1 MNNIKLY
8 LISIICTLFM
18 YSCGGKDAEN
28 TASPDVNLNESSNGS
43 NYNLT
48 QDSAVEK
55 NLPENETQTN
65 QNINK
70 RLTKLTTF
78 GHWCIKQ
85 GLISSNPFKDMKLS
99 VRKTPPKK
107 RVPFSVKELREILK
121 PEIYLDWTIN
131 YKHPIYN
138 EGGCK
143 EWNALLLDLPSWN
156 PIWNENKR
164 DVPTQM
170 LRYKRRKKRNV
181 VYLY

>member
-1 MNNIKLY
+1 MNASQMTKKEVNHYIDVQSKLPPNRKKSPKY
-8 LISIICTLFM
+8 RDFSISEL
-18 YSCGGKDAEN
+18 
-28 TASPDVNLNESSNGS
+28 
-43 NYNLT
+43 
-48 QDSAVEK
+48 VEK

-99 VRKTPPKK
+99 VRKTPSKK

-138 EGGCK
+138 EARAKNGM
-143 EWNALLLDLPSWN
+143 P
-156 PIWNENKR
+156 
-164 DVPTQM
+164 
-170 LRYKRRKKRNV
+170 
-181 VYLY
+181 